1 MKKNDDGKN
10 VARKARGRVGVM
22 RAIARNGKIIGI
34 AVATVIKR
42 NDGRKVIKRNETRIE
57 RDTKGMTRI
66 LRMTAEVMM
75 RMIV

>member
-10 VARKARGRVGVM
+10 VARKARDRAGVM